1 MTVGG
6 TTTFANPIFID
17 LEIRGS
23 ILSKGTATFEENIE
37 TRKSVIIDRDL
48 TIGLDAQINNNLN
61 VDGGL
66 VVGDDTSLQDVTAKS
81 IEVAQ
86 AANAIT
92 MSANTMSTIDL
103 NATGQTNVH
112 NLYSTGFIQTQ
123 GNVIGRVAKL
133 DALEIQDPSVFHD
146 TVNFRSIRTDGNITA
161 NGDQTITGSL
171 GVAGIGTFNLAE
183 TTDLKVN
190 NEATIEK
197 LNAVS
202 LSTSVY
208 SATPPIAN
216 LALGQIYIVENGGT
230 VTLEVKTA
238 SGVIKKVALT

>member
-1 MTVGG
+1 
-6 TTTFANPIFID
+6 
-17 LEIRGS
+17 
-23 ILSKGTATFEENIE
+23 
-37 TRKSVIIDRDL
+37 
-48 TIGLDAQINNNLN
+48 
-61 VDGGL
+61 
-66 VVGDDTSLQDVTAKS
+66 
-81 IEVAQ
+81 
-86 AANAIT
+86 
-92 MSANTMSTIDL
+92 MSANTISTIDL

-146 TVNFRSIRTDGNITA
+146 TVNFQSIRTDGNITA
-161 NGDQTITGSL
+161 NGGQTITGSL
-171 GVAGIGTFNLAE
+171 VAGIGTFNLAE

-202 LSTSVY
+202 LSGSVY
-208 SATPPIAN
+208 SATPPITN

-238 SGVIKKVALT
+238 SGVVKKWHSHS